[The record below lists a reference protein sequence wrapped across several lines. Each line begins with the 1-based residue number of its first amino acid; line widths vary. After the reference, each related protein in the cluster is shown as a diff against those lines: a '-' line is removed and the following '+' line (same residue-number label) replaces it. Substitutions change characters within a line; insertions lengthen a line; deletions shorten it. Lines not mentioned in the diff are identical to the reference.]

1 MKKQLHKLFSRDVV
15 INVLEK
21 FISKQIDVH
30 QATALLKLG
39 RSRFFDLLKSY
50 RTDPKNF
57 SIEYRRATA
66 TNKID
71 PKIEGRIFKELEHE
85 KKLIQDSSNPIRDYN
100 YSFIKETLEKKHD
113 IQVSLST
120 IINRAKKMNFTK
132 AEKFIA
138 RTTAKS

>member
-15 INVLEK
+15 ISVLEK

-57 SIEYRRATA
+57 SIEYRRASP

-71 PKIEGRIFKELEHE
+71 PKIESRIFKELEHE
-85 KKLIQDSSNPIRDYN
+85 KQLIQDSSNPIRDYN

-132 AEKFIA
+132 AGKFVA